1 MLTKTDIEKL
11 LNQKIPKEK
20 EEIYRKMAQAFAD
33 NNMKLFNELVM
44 KSYADE
50 HYVTKEQLE
59 KRWDQI
65 MTLLDKIYGIVK
77 RMDEEQSVVSHKVEN
92 HEVRINH
99 IESAIA

>member
-65 MTLLDKIYGIVK
+65 MTLLDKTICC
-77 RMDEEQSVVSHKVEN
+77 
-92 HEVRINH
+92 
-99 IESAIA
+99 